1 MRRVGPP
8 GWRTTWALVPLL
20 VVAGCALAYKAPT
33 LTVGEVRL
41 ASMGLTGGSLAVT
54 LEVENPNR
62 YALESRAFRYAL
74 AFSEGSPDAPVWST
88 LLEGQL
94 DRVVR
99 FAGQAVEPVEITVPF
114 EAASMGAALARLLRQ
129 GELEYRFS
137 GELIAGTPLGEKRIP
152 FDQRGLFR
160 P

>member
-1 MRRVGPP
+1 MKRVEPRRWG
-8 GWRTTWALVPLL
+8 TLALAPLL
-20 VVAGCALAYKAPT
+20 VAAGCSLGYQAPT

-41 ASMGLTGGSLAVT
+41 ASLGLTGGSLVVR

-62 YALESRAFRYAL
+62 YALESRDLRYAL
-74 AFSEGSPDAPVWST
+74 AFAEEGPDAPAWKTVV
-88 LLEGQL
+88 EGRL

-99 FAGQAVEPVEITVPF
+99 VRAGGVEPVEVTVPF
-114 EAASMGAALARLLRQ
+114 ETASLGAALARLLRQ

-137 GELIAGTPLGEKRIP
+137 GELLAGTPLGAKRIP
-152 FDQRGLFR
+152 FDQRGFFR

>member
-1 MRRVGPP
+1 L
-8 GWRTTWALVPLL
+8 APLL
-20 VVAGCALAYKAPT
+20 VVAGCSLAYKAPT

-41 ASMGLTGGSLAVT
+41 ASMGLSGGSLAVS

-74 AFSEGSPDAPVWST
+74 AFSEGSPGAPVWKT
-88 LLEGQL
+88 LVEGQL

-99 FAGQAVEPVEITVPF
+99 VPGHAVEPVEIIVPF
-114 EAASMGAALARLLRQ
+114 GAASVGAALSRLLRQ

-137 GELIAGTPLGEKRIP
+137 GELLAGTPLGEKRIP